1 MNGIE
6 KEFDKLGRVVIPI
19 SFRKRLGIES
29 NSKVIVSLEEGF
41 IKIRSSID
49 GCAICGGALSANSKL
64 PLCQK
69 CIDEVKS
76 SGE

>member
-19 SFRKRLGIES
+19 SFRRRLGMNA

-41 IKIRSSID
+41 IKIRPSID
-49 GCAICGGALSANSKL
+49 GCAICGGAVEANSKF

-69 CIDEVKS
+69 CIDAVKS
-76 SGE
+76 SG